1 MTQDCV
7 NYRNMKNEV
16 FRLYLAG
23 YEAGDISG
31 RTDLPPV
38 RVQRWLT
45 LMIIQDPALY
55 RHHLRARQPGRR
67 KTLRWPSAQ
76 LVMAPGEMHRS
87 NEEY

>member
-1 MTQDCV
+1 MTQGYEF
-7 NYRNMKNEV
+7 YRNVKNEV

-23 YEAGDISG
+23 LEPSDISG

-45 LMIIQDPALY
+45 LMIIQDPALH
-55 RHHLRARQPGRR
+55 RQHLRAKQPGRR
-67 KTLRWPSAQ
+67 KTLRWPNAQ